1 MLETGNDNIMKEG
14 RLTIRV
20 GQESLAFACKNDDGK
35 IAYTPYKTKKGI
47 SMAANLREAMKDDSL
62 RLGTWKKVQVLL
74 DSPTIMVPIDEYDE
88 RNKEIL
94 YRYSVTGQE
103 NCAVLATILPTVNA
117 VAIYSLNKDLRLVL
131 TDNFSDIK
139 IHPLCASLWQY
150 LQRRNSGG
158 TNEKLYAYSHDG
170 KIELCSFRKSRFRFC
185 NSFNASAAND
195 EAYYILAAWQ
205 QLGMNAKK
213 DDIFLIGDFNDVDKL
228 TEALHKFVENVYR
241 IKPSADFNR
250 HPLTLVDGIQMDIV
264 TTLLK

>member
-1 MLETGNDNIMKEG
+1 MKEE

-20 GQESLAFACKNDDGK
+20 GQESLAFAYKNGDGK
-35 IAYTPYKTKKGI
+35 IVYMPYKTKKGI

-62 RLGTWKKVQVLL
+62 GLGTWKRVQVLL
-74 DSPTIMVPIDEYDE
+74 DSPTIMVPLDEYDE

-103 NCAVLATILPTVNA
+103 NCAVLATILPAVSA
-117 VAIYSLNKDLRLVL
+117 VAVYSLNKDLRLVL

-150 LQRRNSGG
+150 LQRRSSGSA
-158 TNEKLYAYSHDG
+158 NEKLYAYSHDG
-170 KIELCSFRKSRFRFC
+170 KIEICCFRKNRFRFC
-185 NSFNASAAND
+185 NNFKATATND

-213 DDIFLIGDFNDVDKL
+213 DDIFLIGNFTDAGSLID
-228 TEALHKFVENVYR
+228 ALHKYVENVYR

-250 HPLTLVDGIQMDIV
+250 HPLTLIEGIQFDIV

>member
-1 MLETGNDNIMKEG
+1 MKEG

-62 RLGTWKKVQVLL
+62 GLGTWKRVQVLL
-74 DSPTIMVPIDEYDE
+74 DSPTIMVPLDEYDE

-103 NCAVLATILPTVNA
+103 NCAVLATILPAVSA
-117 VAIYSLNKDLRLVL
+117 VAVYSLNKDLRLVL

-150 LQRRNSGG
+150 LQRRSSGSA
-158 TNEKLYAYSHDG
+158 NEKLYAYSHDG
-170 KIELCSFRKSRFRFC
+170 KIEICCFRKNRFRFC
-185 NSFNASAAND
+185 NNFKATATND

-213 DDIFLIGDFNDVDKL
+213 DDIFLIGNFTDAGSLID
-228 TEALHKFVENVYR
+228 ALHKYVENVYR

-250 HPLTLVDGIQMDIV
+250 HPLTLIEGIQFDIV